1 MKKIIL
7 AILMITSI
15 LTLSEEKT
23 ITENNG
29 TLIKKY
35 NSDGILVEV
44 VNNKVSDYFILKSVE
59 KLSDDRKVYEKLEYE
74 SSYNVYSPENI
85 KESDFDYRSLTS
97 YIGDK
102 EDEFNNVEN
111 LDYYEL
117 PERANQEKITVNEAI
132 LFLTNKEK
140 FISDETLDLEKL
152 NNQNGT
158 YELYSSNNELL
169 ERKEY
174 KGGILNGDY
183 YLSAREYTPEFR
195 TKIENGNAIIM
206 EYENNAN
213 EKSAES
219 NIWHV
224 YSKGEIKD
232 GIKVGEWEFY
242 NGDYQNGEIKIIL
255 EGSGTYENGVLL
267 NFKLDEEYK
276 KDSGLYCDYDFYP
289 NGKVKRTYNI
299 NDGIIEEEFYGEN
312 GIDYS
317 SKETNKETNEVRY
330 EVNQKIVGNILTIEL
345 NQLKNKEYVKSKI
358 VYEFASP
365 EEIVFEKSEEG
376 DRLTVKNASI
386 KYYRNE
392 NLIEELNV
400 KNGKIQGKHYY
411 NDDIMD
417 GIKKKQ
423 DVDYGNSGNGKYLGI
438 LYHYIEIYK
447 DTFYFPGIDLSNQ
460 GVIEGNLINGK
471 KEGSWKEIWIRDNGE
486 KIISRATINSIYK
499 NGKIIE
505 NNYVRKNGDD
515 IMQRSTN
522 ERYNSDEKQI
532 YLLEYNSVENTEN
545 TENKKVYEL
554 NGNKFIYKKIIDN
567 KIKREVRY
575 ENKLSNDIKIDIFLS
590 SHQEIPTITG
600 KLTLL
605 SDNKLSQVIN
615 YKDRLFDGEYIAYKD
630 GKEYYKTNFIN
641 GTGYYKDYDEGSK
654 SSNEGKFVEG
664 LKDGLWKR
672 TYYFDEIKGETIIE
686 RVYSMG
692 ILQSEKSDYQMKKY
706 ENGNLIYD
714 ASSYNK
720 EEKKYEIEN
729 YLSDDKKTIFL
740 KRKNYDERD
749 EEVTFESSGS
759 LLGKLEYLTNTS
771 PYEELDTS
779 NIADVKITKKID
791 GITIVEENRKDGLL
805 NGNYVINDYY
815 GKELYKT
822 KFENG
827 TGYYKEYSYDQLI
840 KEGKMVSGKKE
851 GEWKEYNGDVN
862 KNEKTST
869 AVYKN
874 DKLTE
879 SRSKNIFL
887 EAITKYTLDQ
897 EGNES
902 SIYREIKILDTKK
915 VDKIEDNIV
924 YKYIYT
930 GKKLI
935 KEERFEVDEDSMEE
949 DKKLSLYEI
958 SIGNTSIKGKYSL
971 YINNVKRAE
980 INYGGAESLPK
991 SETDEDDMN
1000 DYSGASASNVIDG
1013 DYIIYDKNGSELY
1026 KTKFE
1031 NGTGYYK
1038 KYNENDELISEGG
1051 SKDNLKEGIW
1061 KKYFSGKLTSETTY
1075 EKDIDISEIT
1085 YYSNG
1090 QIESKRDKDKVEK
1103 FYKNGKIYEIEDLN
1117 NPEDNTVLYYENGNV
1132 MKSSEVKDKVEEEN
1146 LEKEFYFSGNIK
1158 RERYSKGGFLVKEI
1172 MYYENNQK
1180 KHEIN
1185 YSLQKPEQKPEVEKN
1200 DKTTEESK
1208 KEGEKS
1214 EIDELIQAVS
1224 NVQNGKYIVYS
1235 QDGKV
1240 LYETEFVNGTGTAKY
1255 YTNQGKEIS
1264 ESEYVNG
1271 ELKKGYI
1278 ILPITNEKIEYNF
1291 DSILLNK
1298 EFQKKLNEAAEE
1310 AEKDVA
1316 KSEESEEE
1324 VANESVTETSVDNK
1338 NQPEIPEN
1346 INFSMIKAYNSK
1358 GKLTLEVKYTDKGF
1372 EIDYR
1377 KNVIN
1382 IKNPNFSEIQEIMKK
1397 IIEGKKIEFFFQIVG
1412 AILDK
1417 EGLAINVYYPEKKK
1431 DISLKVSRNTIEDYI
1446 RLFIG
1451 SSDEETLYDQLTS
1464 KSDAKVERYYPN
1476 GKIKSR
1482 ITLVNGFYINQQEY
1496 DKKGKLLYQSK
1507 ENETVLKEFYEDGKI
1522 KLELDVEELDLLNI
1536 KLYDELGQQIA
1547 LENYFE
1553 IENPVY
1559 SLLHE
1564 WLK

>member
-35 NSDGILVEV
+35 NSDGILIEV
-44 VNNKVSDYFILKSVE
+44 VNNEAEDLGVVKSVE
-59 KLSDDRKVYEKLEYE
+59 KLSDDGKVYEKLEYQI
-74 SSYNVYSPENI
+74 SYYVDSDENMG
-85 KESDFDYRSLTS
+85 ESDFEHRSLSS
-97 YIGDK
+97 YIDDNQDK
-102 EDEFNNVEN
+102 FNKLEN

-117 PERANQEKITVNEAI
+117 SERANNKKINVSKNI
-132 LFLTNKEK
+132 LILNKKSK
-140 FISDETLDLEKL
+140 FISEETLNLEKL

-158 YELYSSNNELL
+158 YELYSSSGKLL

-174 KGGILNGDY
+174 KGGILNGEY
-183 YLSAREYTPEFR
+183 YLAAQEYIPEFR
-195 TKIENGNAIIM
+195 TKIENGNATIM
-206 EYENNAN
+206 EYYNSVDR
-213 EKSAES
+213 KSAEN
-219 NIWHV
+219 NIEYM
-224 YSKGEIKD
+224 YSKGEIKN

-242 NGDYQNGEIKIIL
+242 GNTYIVDGNTKVIK
-255 EGSGTYENGVLL
+255 SGIGRYENGTLL
-267 NFKLDEEYK
+267 NFKVDEEYRK
-276 KDSGLYCDYDFYP
+276 NDSWSRDYEFYP
-289 NGKVKRTYNI
+289 NGSVKKTQKI
-299 NDGIIEEEFYGEN
+299 DAGIIEELLYGEN

-317 SKETNKETNEVRY
+317 FKQIREKTNEIIY
-330 EVNQKIVGNILTIEL
+330 EFTRKLTGNILTIDE
-345 NQLKNKEYVKSKI
+345 KISEDKETIDNKLI
-358 VYEFASP
+358 YEFTSP
-365 EEIVFEKSEEG
+365 QEIVFEKNEWGEV
-376 DRLTVKNASI
+376 LVVKNANI
-386 KYYRNE
+386 KYYKNG
-392 NLIEELNV
+392 NLIEELNI
-400 KNGKIQGKHYY
+400 KNGRVWGRHYY
-411 NDDIMD
+411 NDVIN
-417 GIKKKQ
+417 GVEKKQ
-423 DVDYGNSGNGKYLGI
+423 DIDFGNSENIKYIGI
-438 LYHYIEIYK
+438 LYNYIKIDK
-447 DTFYFPGIDLSNQ
+447 DIFNFTGIDLSNRE
-460 GVIEGNLINGK
+460 VIEGNLADGK
-471 KEGSWKEIWIRDNGE
+471 KNGSWEEIIVYLDVDGRV
-486 KIISRATINSIYK
+486 RTTTTNSIYK
-499 NGKIIE
+499 NGKLQESNEISKDDE
-505 NNYVRKNGDD
+505 N
-515 IMQRSTN
+515 ITISS
-522 ERYNSDEKQI
+522 YNSKYDDNEKEI
-532 YLLEYNSVENTEN
+532 YYLKTENTEN
-545 TENKKVYEL
+545 TENKEMFYLNDNEYVYKE
-554 NGNKFIYKKIIDN
+554 IIDN
-567 KIKREVRY
+567 KEVREVRY
-575 ENKLSNDIKIDIFLS
+575 KSKFIDEIYLFS
-590 SHQEIPTITG
+590 SYDTYQTLPTITG

-605 SDNKLSQVIN
+605 FDNKLAQVIN

-630 GKEYYKTNFIN
+630 GKEYYKTNFNN

-664 LKDGLWKR
+664 LRDGLWKR
-672 TYYFDEIKGETIIE
+672 TYYFDEIKGETTIE

-714 ASSYNK
+714 ASDYDE
-720 EEKKYEIEN
+720 EEKKYETEN

-759 LLGKLEYLTNTS
+759 LLGELEYLTNTS
-771 PYEELDTS
+771 PYEEPDTS

-805 NGNYVINDYY
+805 NGNYVVNNYY

-874 DKLTE
+874 DKLIE

-902 SIYREIKILDTKK
+902 PIYREIKILDTKK

-935 KEERFEVDEDSMEE
+935 KEERFEVDEDSMED
-949 DKKLSLYEI
+949 DKELSLDDI

-991 SETDEDDMN
+991 SETDEDDMD
-1000 DYSGASASNVIDG
+1000 DYSAASVPNIIDG

-1061 KKYFSGKLTSETTY
+1061 KKYFSGKLTSEITY
-1075 EKDIDISEIT
+1075 EKDVNVSEIT

-1090 QIESKRDKDKVEK
+1090 QIESKRDKDKIEK

-1117 NPEDNTVLYYENGNV
+1117 NPEDNAVLYYENGNI
-1132 MKSSEVKDKVEEEN
+1132 MKSSEVKDKAKEEN
-1146 LEKEFYFSGNIK
+1146 IEKEFYFSGNIK

-1208 KEGEKS
+1208 KEEEKS
-1214 EIDELIQAVS
+1214 EIDELIQVVS

-1291 DSILLNK
+1291 DSVLLNK

-1310 AEKDVA
+1310 AEKDGA

-1324 VANESVTETSVDNK
+1324 VVNESVTETSVDNK

-1358 GKLTLEVKYTDKGF
+1358 DKLTLEVKYTDKGF

-1382 IKNPNFSEIQEIMKK
+1382 IKNPNFSEIQEIMKN

-1417 EGLAINVYYPEKKK
+1417 EGLAVNVYYPEKKK
-1431 DISLKVSRNTIEDYI
+1431 DISLKVSRNTIENYI
-1446 RLFIG
+1446 RLLIG

-1464 KSDAKVERYYPN
+1464 KSDAKVEQYYPN

-1496 DKKGKLLYQSK
+1496 DEKGKLFYQSK
-1507 ENETVLKEFYEDGKI
+1507 ANETALKEFYGNGKI
-1522 KLELDVEELDLLNI
+1522 KLELDIELHQ
-1536 KLYDELGQQIA
+1536 KC
-1547 LENYFE
+1547 
-1553 IENPVY
+1553 
-1559 SLLHE
+1559 
-1564 WLK
+1564 

>member
-44 VNNKVSDYFILKSVE
+44 INNEAEDLGIVKSVE
-59 KLSDDRKVYEKLEYE
+59 KLSDDGKVYEKLEYE
-74 SSYNVYSPENI
+74 DSYYVDSDENMS
-85 KESDFDYRSLTS
+85 ESNFDHESLSS
-97 YIGDK
+97 YIGDNQDK
-102 EDEFNNVEN
+102 FNKVGN

-117 PERANQEKITVNEAI
+117 SERVNNKKINVSKNISI
-132 LFLTNKEK
+132 LNKKSK

-158 YELYSSNNELL
+158 YELYSSSGKLL

-174 KGGILNGDY
+174 KGGILNGEY
-183 YLSAREYTPEFR
+183 YLAAQEYIPEFR
-195 TKIENGNAIIM
+195 TKIENGSATIM
-206 EYENNAN
+206 EYYNSVDRESAENNI
-213 EKSAES
+213 EYT
-219 NIWHV
+219 
-224 YSKGEIKD
+224 YSKGEIKN

-242 NGDYQNGEIKIIL
+242 KNIYI
-255 EGSGTYENGVLL
+255 GSYLDGYTKAMKSGIGRYENGRLL
-267 NFKLDEEYK
+267 NFKVDEEYRK
-276 KDSGLYCDYDFYP
+276 NDSWSMDYEFYP
-289 NGKVKRTYNI
+289 NGSVKRSQKI
-299 NDGIIEEEFYGEN
+299 DSGIIAELLYGEN

-317 SKETNKETNEVRY
+317 FKQIREKTNEIIYEFTKKLTENTLTIDEKISEDKETIDHKL
-330 EVNQKIVGNILTIEL
+330 I
-345 NQLKNKEYVKSKI
+345 
-358 VYEFASP
+358 YEFTSP
-365 EEIVFEKSEEG
+365 QEIVFEKNDWREVLE
-376 DRLTVKNASI
+376 VKNANI
-386 KYYRNE
+386 KYYKNGD
-392 NLIEELNV
+392 LIEELNI
-400 KNGKIQGKHYY
+400 KNGRVWGRHYY
-411 NDDIMD
+411 ADVID
-417 GIKKKQ
+417 GAEKKQ
-423 DVDYGNSGNGKYLGI
+423 DIDFGNSENIKYVGI
-438 LYHYIEIYK
+438 LYNYREINK
-447 DTFYFPGIDLSNQ
+447 DTFYFPGRNLSYESA
-460 GVIEGNLINGK
+460 IEGNLADGK
-471 KEGSWKEIWIRDNGE
+471 KIGSWEEIIVYLDVDGRV
-486 KIISRATINSIYK
+486 RRTTTNSIYK
-499 NGKIIE
+499 NGKLQESNEISKDDE
-505 NNYVRKNGDD
+505 N
-515 IMQRSTN
+515 ITISS
-522 ERYNSDEKQI
+522 YNSKYDDNGKEI
-532 YLLEYNSVENTEN
+532 YYLKTENTEN
-545 TENKKVYEL
+545 TENKEMFYLNDNEYVYKE
-554 NGNKFIYKKIIDN
+554 IIDN
-567 KIKREVRY
+567 KEVREIRY
-575 ENKLSNDIKIDIFLS
+575 ENKLSDDIKIDIFTS
-590 SHQEIPTITG
+590 QEEVPTITG

-605 SDNKLSQVIN
+605 FNNKVSQVIN
-615 YKDRLFDGEYIAYKD
+615 YKDRLLDGEYIAYKD

-664 LKDGLWKR
+664 LRDGLWKR
-672 TYYFDEIKGETIIE
+672 TYYFDEIKGETTIE

-692 ILQSEKSDYQMKKY
+692 VLQLVKSDYQMKKY

-714 ASSYNK
+714 ASDYDK
-720 EEKKYEIEN
+720 EEKKYETEN

-740 KRKNYDERD
+740 KRKNYDERN
-749 EEVTFESSGS
+749 EELTFESSES
-759 LLGKLEYLTNTS
+759 LLEKLEDLIRITSYTEPDTHKFTN
-771 PYEELDTS
+771 
-779 NIADVKITKKID
+779 VKITKKID
-791 GITIVEENRKDGLL
+791 GITIIEKNIKDGLL

-874 DKLTE
+874 DKLIE

-935 KEERFEVDEDSMEE
+935 KEERFEVDEDSMED
-949 DKKLSLYEI
+949 DKELSLDDI
-958 SIGNTSIKGKYSL
+958 LIGNTSIKGKYSL

-1061 KKYFSGKLTSETTY
+1061 KKYFSGILTSETTY
-1075 EKDIDISEIT
+1075 EKDINVSEIT

-1090 QIESKRDKDKVEK
+1090 QIESKRDKDKIEK

-1117 NPEDNTVLYYENGNV
+1117 NPEDNAVLYYENGNV
-1132 MKSSEVKDKVEEEN
+1132 MKSSEVKDKAKEEN
-1146 LEKEFYFSGNIK
+1146 IEKEFYFSGNIK

-1208 KEGEKS
+1208 KEEEKS
-1214 EIDELIQAVS
+1214 ETDELIQVVS

-1464 KSDAKVERYYPN
+1464 KSDAKVEQYYPN

-1507 ENETVLKEFYEDGKI
+1507 ENETLLKEFYEDGKI

>member
-35 NSDGILVEV
+35 NSDGILIEV
-44 VNNKVSDYFILKSVE
+44 VNNEAEDLGVVKSVE
-59 KLSDDRKVYEKLEYE
+59 KLSDDGKVYEKLEYQI
-74 SSYNVYSPENI
+74 SYYVDSDENMG
-85 KESDFDYRSLTS
+85 ESDFEHRSLSS
-97 YIGDK
+97 YIDDNQDK
-102 EDEFNNVEN
+102 FNKLEN

-117 PERANQEKITVNEAI
+117 SERANNKKINVSKNI
-132 LFLTNKEK
+132 LILNKKSK
-140 FISDETLDLEKL
+140 FISEETLNLEKL

-158 YELYSSNNELL
+158 YELYSSSGKLL

-174 KGGILNGDY
+174 KGGILNGEY
-183 YLSAREYTPEFR
+183 YLAAQEYIPEFR
-195 TKIENGNAIIM
+195 TKIENGNATIM
-206 EYENNAN
+206 EYYNSVDR
-213 EKSAES
+213 KSAEN
-219 NIWHV
+219 NIEYM
-224 YSKGEIKD
+224 YSKGEIKN

-242 NGDYQNGEIKIIL
+242 GNTYIVDGNTKVIK
-255 EGSGTYENGVLL
+255 SGIGRYENGTLL
-267 NFKLDEEYK
+267 NFKVDEEYRK
-276 KDSGLYCDYDFYP
+276 NDSWSRDYEFYP
-289 NGKVKRTYNI
+289 NGSVKKTQKI
-299 NDGIIEEEFYGEN
+299 DAGIIEELLYGEN

-317 SKETNKETNEVRY
+317 FKQIREKTNEIIY
-330 EVNQKIVGNILTIEL
+330 EFTRKLTGNILTIDE
-345 NQLKNKEYVKSKI
+345 KISEDKETIDNKLI
-358 VYEFASP
+358 YEFTSP
-365 EEIVFEKSEEG
+365 QEIVFEKNEWGEV
-376 DRLTVKNASI
+376 LVVKNANI
-386 KYYRNE
+386 KYYKNG
-392 NLIEELNV
+392 NLIEELNI
-400 KNGKIQGKHYY
+400 KNGRVWGRHYY
-411 NDDIMD
+411 NDVIN
-417 GIKKKQ
+417 GVEKKQ
-423 DVDYGNSGNGKYLGI
+423 DIDFGNSENIKYIGI
-438 LYHYIEIYK
+438 LYNYIKIDK
-447 DTFYFPGIDLSNQ
+447 DIFNFTGIDLSNRE
-460 GVIEGNLINGK
+460 VIEGNLADGK
-471 KEGSWKEIWIRDNGE
+471 KNGSWEEIIVYLDVDGRV
-486 KIISRATINSIYK
+486 RTTTTNSIYK
-499 NGKIIE
+499 NGKLQESNEISKDDE
-505 NNYVRKNGDD
+505 N
-515 IMQRSTN
+515 ITISS
-522 ERYNSDEKQI
+522 YNSKYDDNEKEI
-532 YLLEYNSVENTEN
+532 YYLKTENTEN
-545 TENKKVYEL
+545 TENKEMFYLNDNEYVYKE
-554 NGNKFIYKKIIDN
+554 IIDN
-567 KIKREVRY
+567 KEVREVRY
-575 ENKLSNDIKIDIFLS
+575 KSKFIDEIYLFS
-590 SHQEIPTITG
+590 SYDTYQTLPTITG

-605 SDNKLSQVIN
+605 FDNKLAQVIN

-630 GKEYYKTNFIN
+630 GKEYYKTNFNN

-664 LKDGLWKR
+664 LRDGLWKR
-672 TYYFDEIKGETIIE
+672 TYYFDEIKGETTIE

-714 ASSYNK
+714 ASDYDE
-720 EEKKYEIEN
+720 EEKKYETEN

-759 LLGKLEYLTNTS
+759 LLGELEYLTNTS
-771 PYEELDTS
+771 PYEEPDTS

-805 NGNYVINDYY
+805 NGNYVVNNYY

-869 AVYKN
+869 SIYKN
-874 DKLTE
+874 DKLIE

-887 EAITKYTLDQ
+887 EITTKYNLDK
-897 EGNES
+897 EGNENP
-902 SIYREIKILDTKK
+902 IYREINILDTKK
-915 VDKIEDNIV
+915 VDKIEGNIV

-935 KEERFEVDEDSMEE
+935 KEERFEVDEDSMED
-949 DKKLSLYEI
+949 DKELSLDDI

-991 SETDEDDMN
+991 SETDEDDMD
-1000 DYSGASASNVIDG
+1000 DYSAASVPNIIDG

-1061 KKYFSGKLTSETTY
+1061 KKYFSGKLTSEITY
-1075 EKDIDISEIT
+1075 EKDVNVSEIT

-1090 QIESKRDKDKVEK
+1090 QIESKRDKDKIEK

-1117 NPEDNTVLYYENGNV
+1117 NPEDNAVLYYENGNI
-1132 MKSSEVKDKVEEEN
+1132 MKSSEVKDKAKEEN
-1146 LEKEFYFSGNIK
+1146 IEKEFYFSGNIK

-1208 KEGEKS
+1208 KEEEKS
-1214 EIDELIQAVS
+1214 ETDELIQVVS

-1291 DSILLNK
+1291 DSVLLNK

-1324 VANESVTETSVDNK
+1324 VVNESVTETSVDNK

-1358 GKLTLEVKYTDKGF
+1358 DKLTLEVKYTDKGF

-1382 IKNPNFSEIQEIMKK
+1382 IKNPNFSEIQEIMKN

-1417 EGLAINVYYPEKKK
+1417 EGLAVNVYYPEKKK
-1431 DISLKVSRNTIEDYI
+1431 DISLKVSRNTIENYI
-1446 RLFIG
+1446 RLLIG

-1464 KSDAKVERYYPN
+1464 KSDAKVEQYYPN

-1496 DKKGKLLYQSK
+1496 DEKGKLFYQSK
-1507 ENETVLKEFYEDGKI
+1507 ANETALKEFYGNGKI
-1522 KLELDVEELDLLNI
+1522 KLELDIEELDLLNI
-1536 KLYDELGQQIA
+1536 KLYNELGQQIA
-1547 LENYFE
+1547 LENYYE
-1553 IENPVY
+1553 MENPIY
-1559 SLLHE
+1559 NLLHE

>member
-1 MKKIIL
+1 M
-7 AILMITSI
+7 TP
-15 LTLSEEKT
+15 T
-23 ITENNG
+23 
-29 TLIKKY
+29 
-35 NSDGILVEV
+35 V
-44 VNNKVSDYFILKSVE
+44 
-59 KLSDDRKVYEKLEYE
+59 
-74 SSYNVYSPENI
+74 
-85 KESDFDYRSLTS
+85 
-97 YIGDK
+97 DK
-102 EDEFNNVEN
+102 E
-111 LDYYEL
+111 
-117 PERANQEKITVNEAI
+117 P
-132 LFLTNKEK
+132 
-140 FISDETLDLEKL
+140 
-152 NNQNGT
+152 
-158 YELYSSNNELL
+158 
-169 ERKEY
+169 
-174 KGGILNGDY
+174 
-183 YLSAREYTPEFR
+183 
-195 TKIENGNAIIM
+195 
-206 EYENNAN
+206 
-213 EKSAES
+213 
-219 NIWHV
+219 
-224 YSKGEIKD
+224 
-232 GIKVGEWEFY
+232 
-242 NGDYQNGEIKIIL
+242 
-255 EGSGTYENGVLL
+255 
-267 NFKLDEEYK
+267 NF
-276 KDSGLYCDYDFYP
+276 
-289 NGKVKRTYNI
+289 T
-299 NDGIIEEEFYGEN
+299 
-312 GIDYS
+312 
-317 SKETNKETNEVRY
+317 
-330 EVNQKIVGNILTIEL
+330 
-345 NQLKNKEYVKSKI
+345 
-358 VYEFASP
+358 
-365 EEIVFEKSEEG
+365 
-376 DRLTVKNASI
+376 
-386 KYYRNE
+386 
-392 NLIEELNV
+392 
-400 KNGKIQGKHYY
+400 
-411 NDDIMD
+411 
-417 GIKKKQ
+417 
-423 DVDYGNSGNGKYLGI
+423 
-438 LYHYIEIYK
+438 
-447 DTFYFPGIDLSNQ
+447 GIDLSNRE
-460 GVIEGNLINGK
+460 VIEGNLADGK
-471 KEGSWKEIWIRDNGE
+471 KNGSWEEIIVYLDVDGRV
-486 KIISRATINSIYK
+486 RTTTTNSIYK
-499 NGKIIE
+499 NGKLQESNEISKDDE
-505 NNYVRKNGDD
+505 N
-515 IMQRSTN
+515 ITISS
-522 ERYNSDEKQI
+522 YNSKYDDNEKEI
-532 YLLEYNSVENTEN
+532 YYLKTENTEN
-545 TENKKVYEL
+545 TENKEMFYLNDNEYVYKE
-554 NGNKFIYKKIIDN
+554 IIDN
-567 KIKREVRY
+567 KEVREVRY
-575 ENKLSNDIKIDIFLS
+575 KSKFIDEIYLFS
-590 SHQEIPTITG
+590 SYDTYQTLPTITG

-605 SDNKLSQVIN
+605 FDNKLAQVIN

-630 GKEYYKTNFIN
+630 GKEYYKTNFNN

-664 LKDGLWKR
+664 LRDGLWKR
-672 TYYFDEIKGETIIE
+672 TYYFDEIKGETTIE

-714 ASSYNK
+714 ASDYDE
-720 EEKKYEIEN
+720 EEKKYETEN

-759 LLGKLEYLTNTS
+759 LLGELEYLTNTS
-771 PYEELDTS
+771 PYEEPDTS

-805 NGNYVINDYY
+805 NGNYVVNNYY

-869 AVYKN
+869 SIYKN
-874 DKLTE
+874 DKLIE

-887 EAITKYTLDQ
+887 EITTKYNLDK
-897 EGNES
+897 EGNENP
-902 SIYREIKILDTKK
+902 IYREINILDTKK
-915 VDKIEDNIV
+915 VDKIEGNIV

-935 KEERFEVDEDSMEE
+935 KEERFEVDEDSMED
-949 DKKLSLYEI
+949 DKELSLDDI

-991 SETDEDDMN
+991 SETDEDDMD
-1000 DYSGASASNVIDG
+1000 DYSAASVPNIIDG

-1061 KKYFSGKLTSETTY
+1061 KKYFSGKLTSEITY
-1075 EKDIDISEIT
+1075 EKDVNVSEIT

-1090 QIESKRDKDKVEK
+1090 QIESKRDKDKIEK

-1117 NPEDNTVLYYENGNV
+1117 NPEDNAVLYYENGNI
-1132 MKSSEVKDKVEEEN
+1132 MKSSEVKDKAKEEN
-1146 LEKEFYFSGNIK
+1146 IEKEFYFSGNIK

-1208 KEGEKS
+1208 KEEEKS
-1214 EIDELIQAVS
+1214 ETDELIQVVS

-1291 DSILLNK
+1291 DSVLLNK

-1324 VANESVTETSVDNK
+1324 VVNESVTETSVDNK

-1358 GKLTLEVKYTDKGF
+1358 DKLTLEVKYTDKGF

-1382 IKNPNFSEIQEIMKK
+1382 IKNPNFSEIQEIMKN

-1417 EGLAINVYYPEKKK
+1417 EGLAVNVYYPEKKK
-1431 DISLKVSRNTIEDYI
+1431 DISLKVSRNTIENYI
-1446 RLFIG
+1446 RLLIG

-1464 KSDAKVERYYPN
+1464 KSDAKVEQYYPN

-1496 DKKGKLLYQSK
+1496 DEKGKLFYQSK
-1507 ENETVLKEFYEDGKI
+1507 ANETALKEFYGNGKI
-1522 KLELDVEELDLLNI
+1522 KLELDIEELDLLNI
-1536 KLYDELGQQIA
+1536 KLYNELGQQIA
-1547 LENYFE
+1547 LENYYE
-1553 IENPVY
+1553 MENPIY
-1559 SLLHE
+1559 NLLHE

>member
-44 VNNKVSDYFILKSVE
+44 VNNEAEDLGVVKSVE
-59 KLSDDRKVYEKLEYE
+59 KLSDDGKVYEKLEYE
-74 SSYNVYSPENI
+74 TSNYTDSNIDESY
-85 KESDFDYRSLTS
+85 FDYRTLNS
-97 YIGDK
+97 YIDDNRDNFSK
-102 EDEFNNVEN
+102 LEN
-111 LDYYEL
+111 LDYYGL
-117 PERANQEKITVNEAI
+117 SERANNKKINVDESI

-183 YLSAREYTPEFR
+183 YLAAREYTPEFR

-206 EYENNAN
+206 EYYNSVDRE
-213 EKSAES
+213 SAES
-219 NIWHV
+219 KIWYL

-242 NGDYQNGEIKIIL
+242 DDDYQNGEIKIIL

-267 NFKLDEEYK
+267 NFKLDEDYK
-276 KDSGLYCDYDFYP
+276 KNNDFSCDYDFYP
-289 NGKVKRTYNI
+289 NGSIKRSEGT
-299 NDGIIEEEFYGEN
+299 GSGVEKEEFYGEN
-312 GIDYS
+312 AIDYS
-317 SKETNKETNEVRY
+317 TKETIKETNEVRY
-330 EVNQKIVGNILTIEL
+330 EVNQKVVGNVLTIESKEL
-345 NQLKNKEYVKSKI
+345 RNKEYVKSKI
-358 VYEFASP
+358 IYEFASP
-365 EEIVFEKSEEG
+365 EEIVFEKSEER
-376 DRLTVKNASI
+376 DKLTVKNASI
-386 KYYRNE
+386 KYYRDE

-400 KNGKIQGKHYY
+400 KNGKIQGRHYY
-411 NDDIMD
+411 ADVID
-417 GIKKKQ
+417 GVEKKQ
-423 DVDYGNSGNGKYLGI
+423 DIDFGNSGNGKYIGVLYYYTEI
-438 LYHYIEIYK
+438 LKY
-447 DTFYFPGIDLSNQ
+447 TFYFLVIDLSDQ
-460 GVIEGNLINGK
+460 EVSEGNLINGK
-471 KEGSWKEIWIRDNGE
+471 KEGLWKQIRIEYDE
-486 KIISRATINSIYK
+486 DKIANRVTINSIYK
-499 NGKIIE
+499 NGKTIE
-505 NNYVRKNGDD
+505 DNYVQKNSDG
-515 IMQRSTN
+515 IVEYYIN
-522 ERYNSDEKQI
+522 KRYNSDGKQI
-532 YLLEYNSVENTEN
+532 YLLKSENNEN

-554 NGNKFIYKKIIDN
+554 NGNKFIYKEIIDN
-567 KIKREVRY
+567 KEVREVRY
-575 ENKLSNDIKIDIFLS
+575 ENKLSDDIKIDTFIS
-590 SHQEIPTITG
+590 QQEIPTITG

-605 SDNKLSQVIN
+605 FDNKLSQVIN
-615 YKDRLFDGEYIAYKD
+615 YKDRLFNGEYIAYKD
-630 GKEYYKTNFIN
+630 GKEYYKTNFNN
-641 GTGYYKDYDEGSK
+641 GTGYYKDYDGNSK

-672 TYYFDEIKGETIIE
+672 TYYFDEIKGETTIE

-692 ILQSEKSDYQMKKY
+692 ILQSVKSDYQMKKY

-714 ASSYNK
+714 ASGYNK
-720 EEKKYEIEN
+720 EEEKYGTEN

-759 LLGKLEYLTNTS
+759 LLGKLEDLIDTS
-771 PYEELDTS
+771 PYEEPDTS

-805 NGNYVINDYY
+805 NGNYVVNNYY

-874 DKLTE
+874 DKLIE

-887 EAITKYTLDQ
+887 EAITKYNLDK
-897 EGNES
+897 EGNENP
-902 SIYREIKILDTKK
+902 IYREINILDTKK
-915 VDKIEDNIV
+915 VDKIEGNIV

-949 DKKLSLYEI
+949 DKELSLDDI
-958 SIGNTSIKGKYSL
+958 SIGNTSIKGKYSS

-991 SETDEDDMN
+991 SGTDEDYEDDMD
-1000 DYSGASASNVIDG
+1000 DYFGASVSNVIDG

-1061 KKYFSGKLTSETTY
+1061 KKYFSGILTSETTY
-1075 EKDIDISEIT
+1075 EKDINVSEIT

-1090 QIESKRDKDKVEK
+1090 QIESKRDKDKVET

-1117 NPEDNTVLYYENGNV
+1117 NTEDNTVLYYENGNV
-1132 MKSSEVKDKVEEEN
+1132 MKSSEVKDKAKEEN
-1146 LEKEFYFSGNIK
+1146 IEKEFYFSGNIK

-1208 KEGEKS
+1208 KEEEKS
-1214 EIDELIQAVS
+1214 EIDELIQVVS

-1291 DSILLNK
+1291 DSVLLNK

-1310 AEKDVA
+1310 AEKDGA

-1324 VANESVTETSVDNK
+1324 VVNESVTETSVDNK

-1358 GKLTLEVKYTDKGF
+1358 DKLTLEVKYTDKGF

-1382 IKNPNFSEIQEIMKK
+1382 IKNPNFSEIQEIMKN

-1417 EGLAINVYYPEKKK
+1417 EGLAVNVYYPEKKK
-1431 DISLKVSRNTIEDYI
+1431 DISLKISRNTIEDYI

-1464 KSDAKVERYYPN
+1464 KSDAKVEQYYPN

-1496 DKKGKLLYQSK
+1496 DKKGKLFYQSK

-1553 IENPVY
+1553 IENPIY